1 MHIYVF
7 GSVCRGEIDHG
18 SDVDLIALTT
28 EFDPRFDPSIYS
40 IYSYKRLKEL
50 WQEGNP
56 FAWHLA
62 IESKMVFSSDGND
75 FIKSLCMPASYNNIK
90 LDCLKFYNLYLT
102 AASSIISGCNS
113 IVFELSTIFL
123 AIRNYATCYSLG
135 RLNIRDFSRYSAQRL
150 GDDSLPLPQE
160 CFSIFERCRI
170 LSTRGTGTMI
180 TAEEISIAVGN
191 LTAIRQWMEF
201 LLSKGT
207 L

>member
-18 SDVDLIALTT
+18 SDVDLIALVP
-28 EFDPRFDPSIYS
+28 EFDSRFDPSIYS

-62 IESKMVFSSDGND
+62 IESKLVFSSDGID
-75 FIKSLCMPASYNNIK
+75 FIKNLGSPASYNNIES
-90 LDCLKFYNLYLT
+90 DCLKFYNLFLT
-102 AASSIISGCNS
+102 ASSSIISGCNS
-113 IVFELSTIFL
+113 AVFELSTIFL
-123 AIRNYATCYSLG
+123 AIRNFATCYSLG
-135 RLNIRDFSRYSAQRL
+135 RLNYHDFSRYSAQRL
-150 GDDSLPLPQE
+150 GDDSLPLQRE
-160 CFSIFERCRI
+160 CFSILERCRI

-180 TAEEISIAVGN
+180 NAEEISIVVNN
-191 LTAIRQWMEF
+191 LTTIRQWMEL
-201 LLSKGT
+201 LLSKRT